1 MIVDFCREDLGL
13 ADLLWPAHTHTY
25 TARLSSKHTAW
36 EEKFKF

>member
-13 ADLLWPAHTHTY
+13 ADLLWPAHTY